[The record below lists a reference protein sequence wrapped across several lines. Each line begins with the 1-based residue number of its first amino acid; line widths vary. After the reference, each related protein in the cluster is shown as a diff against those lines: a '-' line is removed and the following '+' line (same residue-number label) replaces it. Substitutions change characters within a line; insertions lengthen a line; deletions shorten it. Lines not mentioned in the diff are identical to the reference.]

1 MIKCVIV
8 GAGPFWRRTSNG
20 LSEADSALL
29 LHSDTWDAED
39 EGDREDGGVGE
50 TARPTA
56 LLGQINYS

>member
-1 MIKCVIV
+1 MKYKH
-8 GAGPFWRRTSNG
+8 S
-20 LSEADSALL
+20 LSEADSAQL

-39 EGDREDGGVGE
+39 VGDSEDGGVGE